1 MRLMSLP
8 FGRPSGNLDAGS
20 SRNPN
25 DDFWYSRLS
34 SATAAGVAVTS
45 ETTLKLPVAWD
56 CLNVLSD
63 TAAALPFHA
72 FERSSGA
79 VRKRLD
85 DHPIQVL
92 FRDDFETRKQQL
104 WDLAA
109 DGNWFAIPTDLERG
123 WPTRLEWIPPS
134 EVTVE
139 RVPNGITRY
148 KIHDPGGSQRVLLE
162 GEIWH
167 IKRPPL
173 QSRGLIGTSPISAGA
188 EAIAAALAVQD
199 YGARFFANDCTP
211 PFVIEHPT
219 HFSDKSSRENFLSAL
234 KRWWGGS
241 KRHSPGILE
250 YGMKLSKVGASNE
263 EAQFLETRKELALE
277 IARIWRM
284 PPHKVGLMDK
294 ATFSNIEQQALEFV
308 IDTMLP
314 WLTMIERWYKRNLLN
329 DRLNRNV
336 QVEHN
341 VGGLLRG
348 DIKARYEAYA
358 QARQWGWLSANDVRS
373 LENMNPIDGGD
384 LYLTPMNMLPAG
396 TTQSPASAEILGSDG
411 SVLSRLYGS
420 HWARAEARPS
430 FQNVINIE
438 DYRDAA

>member
-8 FGRPSGNLDAGS
+8 FGRPSGTSEPGG
-20 SRNPN
+20 SRNPH
-25 DDFWYSRLS
+25 DEFWYAGLS
-34 SATAAGVAVTS
+34 ASTAAGMAVTA

-63 TAAALPFHA
+63 TAAALPLHA
-72 FERSSGA
+72 FEKTPRGS
-79 VRKRLD
+79 RNRID
-85 DHPIQVL
+85 EHPIQVL
-92 FRDDFETRKQQL
+92 LRDDFETRKQQL
-104 WDLAA
+104 WDLASE
-109 DGNWFAIPTDLERG
+109 GNWFAIPTDLERG
-123 WPTRLEWIPPS
+123 WPTRLEWIPPK

-139 RVPNGITRY
+139 RVPNGVTRY
-148 KIHDPGGSQRVLLE
+148 KIHDPGGTQRIFVE

-173 QSRGLIGTSPISAGA
+173 QARGLIGTSPIAAGS
-188 EAIAAALAVQD
+188 EAISAALAVQD

-219 HFSDKSSRENFLSAL
+219 HFSDAPSRTNFLTAI

-241 KRHSPGILE
+241 KRHSPGLLE

-329 DRLNRNV
+329 DRINRNV
-336 QVEHN
+336 NVEHN
-341 VGGLLRG
+341 VAGLLRG

-358 QARQWGWLSANDVRS
+358 QGRQWGWLSANDVRS
-373 LENMNPIDGGD
+373 FENMNPVDGGD
-384 LYLTPMNMLPAG
+384 LYLTPMNMVPAG
-396 TTQSPASAEILGSDG
+396 STQATANAEILGADG
-411 SVLSRLYGS
+411 SVLSRLYGT
-420 HWARAEARPS
+420 HWARAENRPS
-430 FQNVINIE
+430 FQNVVNIE